1 MKRLQ
6 QPNVSD
12 VANLRLLAKNRA
24 LASFPA
30 LRTNTRAI
38 LHSYIAYRRVT
49 GNTLAAGAP
58 VALGLNNV
66 LADALRQHYTR
77 PPAAI
82 RPFLKTLRDT
92 GSPDVCPMCGSL
104 GTGTLDHVFPKADFP
119 EFVFFSLNL
128 VPACLCNSKRQDNLV
143 GAGPGQR
150 VLHPYFDGI
159 LDQRLA
165 RAHIQPSGQ
174 HRFRRPV
181 LQLEMLLPTTDPNYA
196 AVSYHIDKVIRP
208 TQVLAHFDANWP
220 KLARRPEHYFTLPV
234 GQVSDQMLAQAVNDT
249 LDKKDTHYGS
259 RNNWESMLFAGI
271 AANAAAITFLVQ
283 RVNGL
288 RNNVLTP
295 QDF

>member
-1 MKRLQ
+1 MKQLQ
-6 QPNVSD
+6 QPNVPD
-12 VANLRLLAKNRA
+12 VANLRSLANNQA

-30 LRTNTRAI
+30 LRTNTQAI
-38 LHSYIAYRRVT
+38 LRSYVAYRRVT
-49 GNTLAAGAP
+49 GNAIAAGAP

-77 PPAAI
+77 PPTAI
-82 RPFLKTLRDT
+82 RPFLKTLRDA

-104 GTGTLDHVFPKADFP
+104 GTGTLDHIFPKANFP

-128 VPACLCNSKRQDNLV
+128 VPACICNSKRQDNLA

-150 VLHPYFDGI
+150 VLHPYYDGI
-159 LDQRLA
+159 LAQRLA
-165 RAHIQPSGQ
+165 RAHIQPSPQ
-174 HRFRRPV
+174 HGFRRPV
-181 LQLEMLLPTTDPNYA
+181 LQLEVLLPNTDPNYA

-220 KLARRPEHYFTLPV
+220 KVARRPEHYFTLPA
-234 GQVSDQMLAQAVNDT
+234 GQVSDQMLAHAVADALN
-249 LDKKDTHYGS
+249 KKDIHYGS

-283 RVNGL
+283 RVNDL
-288 RNNVLTP
+288 RNNVVNP